1 LQKSIGLNRTRVF
14 GFGDF
19 DKHFHQLLKTDF
31 GQLFARDTTL
41 KMTNKPNMND
51 VLPKNVNIPTR
62 MFARDGSSKRCIR
75 ATTRNGNI
83 LDNEHRHPTPSSWAQ
98 TVLNSLPGRR
108 GLANTSNGWTS
119 VEVKIDGEW
128 QALDVHRKRFLNRP
142 PMTNVEL
149 HMLSF

>member
-1 LQKSIGLNRTRVF
+1 
-14 GFGDF
+14 
-19 DKHFHQLLKTDF
+19 
-31 GQLFARDTTL
+31 
-41 KMTNKPNMND
+41 MNQ

-62 MFARDGSSKRCIR
+62 MFAQDGSSKRCIR
-75 ATTRNGNI
+75 AMIRNGNI
-83 LDNEHRHPTPSSWAQ
+83 LYNEYRYPTPSSWAQ

-119 VEVKIDGEW
+119 VEVEIDGEW

-142 PMTNVEL
+142 TMTNVEL